1 MPEGREV
8 RNDRNLQKAPR
19 NHSGEWLFHQ
29 SICDKGLRIF
39 SANYKEVDLLPAQTA
54 ADTIKITVNK
64 LFSLE
69 LL

>member
-1 MPEGREV
+1 M
-8 RNDRNLQKAPR
+8 APR
-19 NHSGEWLFHQ
+19 NHSGEGLFHQ